1 MNREQKECDRYK
13 QTLKEVQQIVLN
25 IRNDKNFV
33 GEGKL
38 WQMVF
43 DIEKIISKCE
53 VQNDKM

>member
-1 MNREQKECDRYK
+1 MNRELKERDCYK
-13 QTLKEVQQIVLN
+13 QALKEIQQIILN

-43 DIEKIISKCE
+43 DIEKIISECE
-53 VQNDKM
+53 VSNDKM

>member
-13 QTLKEVQQIVLN
+13 QALKEVQRLVSN
-25 IRNDKNFV
+25 IINDKDFV

-43 DIEKIISKCE
+43 DIEKIISE
-53 VQNDKM
+53 VGNNDR